1 PLGRTQRRRRGADAR
16 AGAGRRRA
24 VRPQPNHRSDRRV
37 GGRRRL
43 EERPRR
49 RQQRRGGLAAARSVA
64 RRRADLGP
72 AYHRPHPARVYTPPN
87 RPKKEP
93 STQVQNARAVR
104 ALPAR
109 RSRARDVLGRDWKPA
124 WLFLAP
130 LLVVLLGLIAYPF
143 FSAIVLSLEYKMVGA
158 PAEWVGL
165 GNYAELLWG
174 PQYSPIFLYT
184 VVAILAKLVLGMSMA
199 LLLNE
204 KFKGRSF
211 MRGLLFLP
219 WAMPSLIVA
228 LSWRW
233 IYDGTPN
240 GMINLIRID
249 WFHAKTLVQ
258 FLANPDYA
266 LWSVIVATIW
276 QGTPFWTM
284 MLLAGMQ
291 AIPDQLYEAAAI
303 DGANVMQRFRF
314 VTVPQLGSVLVVTC
328 LLSTIWTANSIN
340 FIYIL
345 TRGGPAG
352 ATMTFPMLA
361 FNVGVTGARQ
371 MGMAAAISVLFF
383 PIFIVA
389 IYFL

>member
-1 PLGRTQRRRRGADAR
+1 MQ
-16 AGAGRRRA
+16 
-24 VRPQPNHRSDRRV
+24 
-37 GGRRRL
+37 
-43 EERPRR
+43 
-49 RQQRRGGLAAARSVA
+49 
-64 RRRADLGP
+64 
-72 AYHRPHPARVYTPPN
+72 
-87 RPKKEP
+87 
-93 STQVQNARAVR
+93 STQAAH
-104 ALPAR
+104 ALPAN
-109 RSRARDVLGRDWKPA
+109 RSRAREVLGRDWRPA
-124 WLFLAP
+124 WLFLTP
-130 LLVVLLGLIAYPF
+130 LIVVLIGLIAYPF
-143 FSAIVLSLEYKMVGA
+143 FSAIVLSLEYKMVGG

-165 GNYAELLWG
+165 ANYGELLWG
-174 PQYSPIFLYT
+174 AQYGPVFHHSVVVSFLYT
-184 VVAILAKLVLGMSMA
+184 IVAIGTKLVLGMSMA

-219 WAMPSLIVA
+219 WAMPTLIVA
-228 LSWRW
+228 LAWRW
-233 IYDGTPN
+233 IYDGTPS
-240 GMINLIRID
+240 GMINLMRID
-249 WFHAKTLVQ
+249 WFHSKTLVQ

-303 DGANVMQRFRF
+303 DGANVWQRFWY
-314 VTVPQLGSVLVVTC
+314 VTVPQLGSVLIVTC

-340 FIYIL
+340 FVYIL
-345 TRGGPAG
+345 TRGGPAN

-361 FNVGVTGARQ
+361 FDVGVTGAKQ

-389 IYFL
+389 IYFLTKHMLSSEARS